1 MSRLRLIAGRIPY
14 DQSGFSLFE
23 LLASLAIGMIV
34 LFTIFGLLDYTVTA
48 QHKVED
54 RVDGVQRGRNAMEVI
69 TQQLRSQICLGS
81 GYPAIT
87 SADDNSV
94 TFYTDLG
101 GDTPRLQRRTIAFN
115 PATGTV
121 SETDWN
127 MTGAI
132 PTAPTFTLART
143 SNLATNLVGVTNTPF
158 FRYYRFD
165 TDQNPVTPSKLLTP
179 VPLADSDE
187 ALVVKIAV
195 SFVARPTRGG
205 NLTNQVPTT
214 FQNEVYVRT
223 SDSSDTTRSSPACI

>member
-1 MSRLRLIAGRIPY
+1 MSRLRPIARRVRR
-14 DQSGFSLFE
+14 DQGGFTLVE
-23 LLASLAIGMIV
+23 LLSSMAVGMVV
-34 LFTIFGLLDYTVTA
+34 LFAIFGLLDYTVSA

-54 RVDGVQRGRNAMEVI
+54 RVDAVQRGRNAMEVI
-69 TQQLRSQICLGS
+69 TQQLRSQICLGP

-87 SADDNSV
+87 AANDNSV

-101 GDTPRLQRRTIAFN
+101 GDTPKLQRRTIALD

-121 SETDWN
+121 TETDWN
-127 MTGAI
+127 MSGTI

-143 SNLATNLVGVTNTPF
+143 VNLATNLVGVTGTPF
-158 FRYYRFD
+158 LRYYAF
-165 TDQNPVTPSKLLTP
+165 TPNPVTPNLLLGS
-179 VPLADSDE
+179 PLSDSDE
-187 ALVVKIAV
+187 ARTVKIGV

-223 SDSSDTTRSSPACI
+223 SDSSDPDHSPQCI